1 MEISWLSTEYCVSD
15 RPSSPPKYR
24 GAAVSAARD
33 SSSKDGEAEGVTAI
47 SIYEKGE
54 RYPSY
59 EVLLRI
65 AAVFH
70 VSTDYLLGLD
80 DTPKVS
86 LEGLSEDNVRLVLE
100 LVEALRGK

>member
-1 MEISWLSTEYCVSD
+1 MTYLKT
-15 RPSSPPKYR
+15 
-24 GAAVSAARD
+24 
-33 SSSKDGEAEGVTAI
+33 GERIKGLRESHKMTQKTLGERVGVTKGAI
-47 SIYEKGE
+47 SVYETAE

-70 VSTDYLLGLD
+70 VSTDYLLGLE

-86 LEGLSEDNVRLVLE
+86 LEGLSENNVRLVLD
-100 LVEALRGK
+100 LIEALREK

>member
-1 MEISWLSTEYCVSD
+1 MKTYLVIGERLKALRISNKMDQKVLGERVGVG
-15 RPSSPPKYR
+15 K
-24 GAAVSAARD
+24 GAISAY
-33 SSSKDGEAEGVTAI
+33 ETAI
-47 SIYEKGE
+47 

-86 LEGLSEDNVRLVLE
+86 LEGLSEDNVRLVMDLI
-100 LVEALRGK
+100 EALREK

>member
-1 MEISWLSTEYCVSD
+1 MTYLVLGERLKALRIANKMEQKVL
-15 RPSSPPKYR
+15 
-24 GAAVSAARD
+24 
-33 SSSKDGEAEGVTAI
+33 GERVGVGKGAI
-47 SIYEKGE
+47 SSYENAI

>member
-1 MEISWLSTEYCVSD
+1 MTYF
-15 RPSSPPKYR
+15 KT
-24 GAAVSAARD
+24 
-33 SSSKDGEAEGVTAI
+33 GERIKELRQSHKMTQKILGERVGVTKGAI
-47 SIYEKGE
+47 SIYEAGD

-59 EVLLRI
+59 DVLLRI

-70 VSTDYLLGLD
+70 VSTDYLLGLE

>member
-1 MEISWLSTEYCVSD
+1 MTYF
-15 RPSSPPKYR
+15 KT
-24 GAAVSAARD
+24 
-33 SSSKDGEAEGVTAI
+33 GERIKELRESHKMTQKLLGERVGVTKGAI
-47 SIYEKGE
+47 SAYETTD

-70 VSTDYLLGLD
+70 VSTDYLLGLE

-86 LEGLSEDNVRLVLE
+86 LEGLSENNVRLVLD
-100 LVEALRGK
+100 LVEALRDK

>member
-1 MEISWLSTEYCVSD
+1 MTYLALGERLKALRISNKMDQKVLGDRVGVS
-15 RPSSPPKYR
+15 K
-24 GAAVSAARD
+24 GAISAY
-33 SSSKDGEAEGVTAI
+33 ETAI
-47 SIYEKGE
+47 

-80 DTPKVS
+80 DAPKVS

-100 LVEALRGK
+100 LVEALRDK